1 MGCPA
6 CDSRR
11 VRRDG
16 TLDRRVAT
24 SINRPSE
31 RGPFDIVGDVHG
43 CFDELTELLRDL
55 GWRLGRE
62 DGGGWTA
69 EAPAGRRLI
78 FIGDLCDRGPR
89 SPEVLRLAMD
99 LIAADRAWCVA
110 GNHDDKVARY
120 LDGQEPPATYGLQAT
135 IEQLE
140 GASAAFLAEAREFL
154 WGLPSHLVL
163 DGGEL
168 VVAHA
173 GMREDYQGHDS
184 AQVRNFALLGTPAG
198 GLGEDPE
205 ARMAWAGEYRGR
217 AHVVYGHTPIRWPRW
232 RNRTINIDTGCVFGG
247 ALTALRWPE
256 RKLLSVPA
264 RRAYVEPPPALRVE
278 WG

>member
-1 MGCPA
+1 MGGPT
-6 CDSRR
+6 CDSLRGH
-11 VRRDG
+11 RDG
-16 TLDRRVAT
+16 TLARHVAASIDRA
-24 SINRPSE
+24 SE

-43 CFDELTELLRDL
+43 CFDELSELLGEL

-62 DGGGWTA
+62 GGGPWRA
-69 EAPAGRRLI
+69 DGPPGRRLI
-78 FIGDLCDRGPR
+78 FVGDLCDRGPR

-99 LIAADRAWCVA
+99 LIAAGSAWCVA

-120 LDGQEPPATYGLQAT
+120 LDGQNPPATYGLQAT
-135 IEQLE
+135 IDQLD
-140 GASAAFLAEAREFL
+140 GASDEFLAEAHEFL
-154 WGLPSHLVL
+154 WGLATHLVL

-173 GMREDYQGHDS
+173 GMREDLQGHDS
-184 AQVRNFALLGTPAG
+184 TEVRNFALFGSPSG

-205 ARMAWAGEYRGR
+205 ARMAWAAEYRGR
-217 AHVVYGHTPIRWPRW
+217 AHVVYGHTPIREPRW

-256 RKLLSVPA
+256 RELVSVPA
-264 RRAYVEPPPALRVE
+264 RRTYVEPPPGLAA
-278 WG
+278 